1 MPFITHLGVL
11 RISLV
16 PRSVFKSCLSLVWLY
31 VGHCHILIAV
41 NRLCPCP
48 ICPNKLQPKHVFIK
62 V

>member
-1 MPFITHLGVL
+1 MPFITHLGVS

-16 PRSVFKSCLSLVWLY
+16 PHSVFKYCLSLAWLY

-41 NRLCPCP
+41 NHLRSCS
-48 ICPNKLQPKHVFIK
+48 ICPNKLQPKHVFFK